1 MIFLPSSGRILK
13 NEKEVIQTE
22 KYIDLHTHSLKS
34 DGSMTPAEVVREAK
48 RAGLSAI
55 ALSDHD
61 TVDGIREA
69 MEEGKKI
76 GVEVVPAIEF
86 SVLSETETH
95 ILGYYIDPENPEL
108 LKVLQEV
115 VDLRI
120 QRNYVTTQRLNELGF
135 DITLEEVRALAP
147 NNFVGRA
154 HFARVMLD
162 KGYIKSVKE
171 GFDKY
176 MSVGKYVYC
185 EQQRLSAREAV
196 ELITKCGG
204 LSFLAHPHLTKLS
217 DDRLNEFLRELKGY
231 GLSGL
236 EGYYT
241 DYTPEMQEK
250 YQQLAKDMGLMISG
264 GTDFHAQ
271 MKPHI
276 SIGTGLGN
284 MKIPYSVLEN
294 IKNVLG
300 K

>member
-1 MIFLPSSGRILK
+1 M
-13 NEKEVIQTE
+13 E

-48 RAGLSAI
+48 RAGLAAI

-61 TVDGIREA
+61 TIDGISEA
-69 MEEGKKI
+69 MAEGEKI
-76 GVEVVPAIEF
+76 GVEVIPAIEF
-86 SVLSETETH
+86 SVQSKTETH
-95 ILGYYIDPENPEL
+95 ILGYFIDIKNPDL
-108 LKVLQEV
+108 LRTLKEV

-120 QRNYVTTQRLNELGF
+120 ERNYVTCQRLNELGF
-135 DITLEEVRALAP
+135 DITIKEVRALAP

-154 HFARVMLD
+154 HFARVLMD
-162 KGYIKSVKE
+162 KGYTKSVKE

-176 MSVGKYVYC
+176 MSAGQYAYC
-185 EQQRLSAREAV
+185 EKQRLTARDAV
-196 ELITKCGG
+196 ELIAKCGG
-204 LSFLAHPHLTKLS
+204 ISFLAHPHLTKLS
-217 DDRLNEFLRELKGY
+217 DEELKDFLLELKGY

-250 YQQLAKDMGLMISG
+250 YQNLAKELGLMISG

-284 MKIPYSVLEN
+284 MRIPYSVLED
-294 IKNVLG
+294 IKKKVN

>member
-1 MIFLPSSGRILK
+1 MLT
-13 NEKEVIQTE
+13 EVIME

-34 DGSMTPAEVVREAK
+34 DGSMTPTEVVEEAK
-48 RAGLSAI
+48 RAGLAAI

-61 TVDGIREA
+61 TVDGVREA
-69 MEEGKKI
+69 VEAGLRL
-76 GVEVVPAIEF
+76 GVEVIPAIEF
-86 SVLSETETH
+86 SVKSKTETH
-95 ILGYYIDPENPEL
+95 ILGYFIDIENPDL
-108 LKVLQEV
+108 IQTLKEV

-120 QRNYVTTQRLNELGF
+120 ERNHVTCQRLNEPGF

-154 HFARVMLD
+154 HFARVMMD
-162 KGYIKSVKE
+162 KGYISSVKE

-176 MSVGKYVYC
+176 MSVGKYAYC
-185 EQQRLSAREAV
+185 EKQRLSARDAI

-204 LSFLAHPHLTKLS
+204 ISFLAHPHLTKLP
-217 DDRLNEFLRELKGY
+217 DDELKDFIKELKSY
-231 GLSGL
+231 GLCGI

-250 YQQLAKDMGLMISG
+250 YQSMAKELGLMISG
-264 GTDFHAQ
+264 GTDFHAK

-284 MKIPYSVLEN
+284 MKIPYSVIEN
-294 IKNVLG
+294 IKSG
-300 K
+300 RS

>member
-1 MIFLPSSGRILK
+1 M
-13 NEKEVIQTE
+13 E

-48 RAGLSAI
+48 RAGLTAI

-61 TVDGIREA
+61 TVDGIEEA
-69 MEEGKKI
+69 VAEGEKQ

-86 SVLSETETH
+86 SVISETETH
-95 ILGYYIDPENPEL
+95 ILGYFIDITNPDL
-108 LKVLQEV
+108 QRVLKEV

-120 QRNYVTTQRLNELGF
+120 QRNYVTCQRLNELGF
-135 DITLEEVRALAP
+135 NITIEEVRALAP

-154 HFARVMLD
+154 HFARVLMD
-162 KGYIKSVKE
+162 KGYTESVKE

-176 MSVGKYVYC
+176 MSAGQYAYC
-185 EQQRLSAREAV
+185 EQQRLTAKEAI
-196 ELITKCGG
+196 ELIRKCGG
-204 LSFLAHPHLTKLS
+204 LSFLAHPHLTKFNDNKIRAYL
-217 DDRLNEFLRELKGY
+217 EELKSY
-231 GLSGL
+231 GLNGL

-250 YQQLAKDMGLMISG
+250 YQSMAKELGLMISG
-264 GTDFHAQ
+264 GTDFHAK

-284 MKIPYSVLEN
+284 MKIPYSVLEEM
-294 IKNVLG
+294 KKALAQR
-300 K
+300 